1 MTTEKKEL
9 TAIEKDR
16 IIEMAWEDRTTF
28 DAILMQFGLKEQEV
42 INLMRIEMKASS
54 FRMWRARVQGRKTKH
69 EKLRCYDPQDS
80 RFKCTMQRQINNN
93 KISKR

>member
-1 MTTEKKEL
+1 MTARE
-9 TAIEKDR
+9 IDR

-28 DAILMQFGLKEQEV
+28 DAIQLQFGLKEQEV
-42 INLMRIEMKASS
+42 INLMRREMKPSS

-69 EKLRCYDPQDS
+69 QAKRDFVKG
-80 RFKCTMQRQINNN
+80 RFKCNLQRNISNN

>member
-1 MTTEKKEL
+1 MEL

-28 DAILMQFGLKEQEV
+28 EAISMQFGLKEQEV
-42 INLMRIEMKASS
+42 INLMRIEMKPSS
-54 FRMWRARVQGRKTKH
+54 FRMWRERVQGRKTKH
-69 EKLRCYDPQDS
+69 EKLRDFQKG
-80 RFKCTMQRQINNN
+80 RFKCSRQRQINNN

>member
-1 MTTEKKEL
+1 MKKEFSD
-9 TAIEKDR
+9 IEKDR

-42 INLMRIEMKASS
+42 IDLMRTEMKPSS
-54 FRMWRARVQGRKTKH
+54 FKMWRERVQGRKTKH
-69 EKLRCYDPQDS
+69 EKLRDFQEG
-80 RFKCTMQRQINNN
+80 RFKCSRQRQINNN